1 MTAAS
6 VAGPGD
12 ERSDVFIR
20 RIKLRNLL
28 SFGTDETDLELGPLN
43 VTLAASL

>member
-1 MTAAS
+1 MTLPS

-20 RIKLRNLL
+20 RITLRNLL
-28 SFGTDETDLELGPLN
+28 SFGPDETDLALGPLN
-43 VTLAASL
+43 VPGARGG